1 MASRGCLRSDAI
13 STHFVVGSNLFPVAT
28 VAIERAV
35 RLVSTARLRD
45 PVLLALV
52 DASLADDLAE
62 IEGATSFRLT
72 EQSAAASKFPSGRP
86 HANFVNAAFAYFR
99 PRERNRFNGP
109 LRGAWYAALA
119 VETSVQEVAFH
130 MRRELQRINDFHAT
144 VEYAEMWASFAGS
157 FVDLR
162 AVRPAPACL
171 HPDADIGYPA
181 GNQLANETMDAGLN
195 GIIYPSVRHD
205 SGTCLVALWPHVV
218 QSVAQGR
225 VLRLRWAGTPD
236 YILEEVAGDDA

>member
-1 MASRGCLRSDAI
+1 
-13 STHFVVGSNLFPVAT
+13 VVDSSPYPVAT

-45 PVLLALV
+45 PVLRSLVDAALV
-52 DASLADDLAE
+52 DDLVE

-72 EQSAAASKFPSGRP
+72 QQSVTPSLFPSGRP
-86 HANFVNAAFAYFR
+86 HAHFVNAAFTYFR

-109 LRGAWYAALA
+109 LRGAWYAALT
-119 VETSVQEVAFH
+119 VETALREVSFH
-130 MRRELQRINDFHAT
+130 LVRELRRVNDYHAT

-162 AVRPAPACL
+162 LASPAPDCL

-181 GNQLANETMDAGLN
+181 GNHLANLAADDGLN

-205 SGTCLVALWPHVV
+205 GGTCLVALWPHVV

-225 VLRLRWAGTPD
+225 VWRLRWTGTPD
-236 YILEEVAGDDA
+236 YSLEDVAVD

>member
-1 MASRGCLRSDAI
+1 MAFN
-13 STHFVVGSNLFPVAT
+13 HYPVAT

-35 RLVSTARLRD
+35 RLVSSARLRD

-52 DASLADDLAE
+52 DPALLDDLAE
-62 IEGATSFRLT
+62 IEGATSFRLA
-72 EQSAAASKFPSGRP
+72 EQSHAANLFPSGRP
-86 HANFVNAAFAYFR
+86 HANFVNAAFTYFR

-109 LRGAWYAALA
+109 HRGAWYAALV
-119 VETSVQEVAFH
+119 VETALAEVAFH
-130 MRRELQRINDFHAT
+130 LQRELRRVNDYFAT
-144 VEYAEMWASFAGS
+144 VDYAEMWASFAGS

-162 AVRPAPACL
+162 TVRPAPDCL

-181 GNQLANETMDAGLN
+181 GNQLAGEAIEAGLN

-205 SGTCLVALWPHVV
+205 GGTCLVALWPHVV

-225 VLRLRWAGTPD
+225 VLRLRWAGTPE
-236 YILEEVAGDDA
+236 YTVEEGVKS

>member
-1 MASRGCLRSDAI
+1 VASNPYPI
-13 STHFVVGSNLFPVAT
+13 AT

-52 DASLADDLAE
+52 DATLLDDLAE
-62 IEGATSFRLT
+62 IEGGTSFRLT
-72 EQSAAASKFPSGRP
+72 EQSHAASLFPSGRP

-109 LRGAWYAALA
+109 HRGAWYAALA
-119 VETSVQEVAFH
+119 VETSLQEVAFH
-130 MRRELQRINDFHAT
+130 LRRELQRVNDYFAT

-162 AVRPAPACL
+162 SVRPAPACL
-171 HPDADIGYPA
+171 HPDADVGYPA
-181 GNQLANETMDAGLN
+181 GNQLAGEAIEAGLN
-195 GIIYPSVRHD
+195 GIIYPSVRHAG
-205 SGTCLVALWPHVV
+205 GTCLVALWPHVV

-236 YILEEVAGDDA
+236 YTVEDVKEDAA

>member
-1 MASRGCLRSDAI
+1 VAS
-13 STHFVVGSNLFPVAT
+13 NPYPVAT
-28 VAIERAV
+28 IAIERAV

-52 DASLADDLAE
+52 DVTLLEDLAE
-62 IEGATSFRLT
+62 IEGATSSRLT
-72 EQSAAASKFPSGRP
+72 EQSLAAGLFPSGRP

-99 PRERNRFNGP
+99 PRERNRFNGAY
-109 LRGAWYAALA
+109 RGAWYAALA
-119 VETSVQEVAFH
+119 VETSVHEVAFH
-130 MRRELQRINDFHAT
+130 MRRELQRVNDYFAT

-162 AVRPAPACL
+162 MVRPTPACL
-171 HPDADIGYPA
+171 HPDADIGYAA
-181 GNQLANETMDAGLN
+181 GNQLASETMDAGLN

-205 SGTCLVALWPHVV
+205 GGTCLVALWPHVV

-225 VLRLRWAGTPD
+225 VLRLRWAGTLD
-236 YILEEVAGDDA
+236 YTVEDRTADTV

>member
-1 MASRGCLRSDAI
+1 VASSD
-13 STHFVVGSNLFPVAT
+13 FPVAT

-52 DASLADDLAE
+52 DASLLDDLVE

-72 EQSAAASKFPSGRP
+72 RQSSAASLFPSGRP

-119 VETSVQEVAFH
+119 VETSLHEVAFH
-130 MRRELQRINDFHAT
+130 LVRELRRVNDFHAT
-144 VEYAEMWASFAGS
+144 VDYAEMWASFAGS

-162 AVRPAPACL
+162 SVSPTPACL
-171 HPDADIGYPA
+171 HPDADIGYVA
-181 GNQLANETMDAGLN
+181 GNQLAYEAMEAGLN
-195 GIIYPSVRHD
+195 GVIYPSVRHGG
-205 SGTCLVALWPHVV
+205 GTCLVALWPHVV

-225 VLRLRWAGTPD
+225 VLRLRWDGTPD
-236 YILEEVAGDDA
+236 HKIEELTGDDVATGGIVSA